1 MAERDDMP
9 QPVELLCDE
18 GAERALLGCAFTD
31 DEAINLV
38 SDIVTPP
45 DLCRPEHVT
54 IWQAMLAVHHAGA
67 EVDAYTLSHEL
78 TTMGKL
84 AAVGGPAYLDSLID
98 AAPVISHPD
107 EYARI
112 IAEFSWRRRV
122 RDEAER
128 LTRIS
133 EDREARRSDIEK
145 QLRRVERATEDSV
158 DELPCIS
165 AEELDAKEWPTKSRW
180 MIDQWWLAQGVGA
193 ICGDPKSGKS
203 IIAAAMCLAVVS
215 GEPFLRRWAVPV
227 TGPAIYVNA
236 EDAEILTKPRVRKLR
251 QTLGVT
257 VPPNSLWFSC
267 QQRCDLSTPHGRGRL
282 AALVRR
288 VRPVFVVLDCLKRLF
303 GNINENHSNEVA
315 PVLDWIRALQIETGA
330 AFALVHHLSKARE
343 FGEPA
348 SILQRIRGTGDIAAW
363 LDSAI
368 GMEWP
373 NRKKPDHYMNA
384 THRGAGDADEV
395 TVNMKW
401 DDEHD
406 ELRLDFGEPRGKK
419 SRQQMLKEQAEAFGG
434 GGD

>member
-1 MAERDDMP
+1 MDERDDTP
-9 QPVELLCDE
+9 RELLYDE
-18 GAERALLGCAFTD
+18 AAERALLGCAFVD

-38 SDIVTPP
+38 ADVVTPS
-45 DLCRPEHVT
+45 DLWLPEHVT
-54 IWQAMLAVHHAGA
+54 IWEAMLAVHHDGSP
-67 EVDAYTLSHEL
+67 VDAHTLCDEL

-84 AAVGGPAYLDSLID
+84 ARIGGPAYLDALID
-98 AAPVISHPD
+98 EARRNIIPHPD

-112 IAEFSWRRRV
+112 IADFSWRRRV
-122 RDEAER
+122 RDESDR
-128 LTRIS
+128 LHRIS
-133 EDREARRSDIEK
+133 ADREARRPDIEK

-158 DELPCIS
+158 DELPAIL
-165 AEELDAKEWPTKSRW
+165 AEDLDAKEWPTKSRW
-180 MIDQWWLAQGVGA
+180 MIDQWWLAQGVGG
-193 ICGDPKSGKS
+193 ILGDPKSGKS
-203 IIAAAMCLAVVS
+203 VIAAAMCLAVVS
-215 GEPFLRRWAVPV
+215 GEPFLRRWTVPV

-257 VPPNSLWFSC
+257 VPPGSLWFSC

-303 GNINENHSNEVA
+303 GNINENHSSEVA

-348 SILQRIRGTGDIAAW
+348 NILQRIRGTGDIAAW

-384 THRGAGDADEV
+384 THRGAGDAEEV
-395 TVNMKW
+395 TINLKW
-401 DDEHD
+401 DDEND